1 MSRIAFVAPRALLD
15 TRTGAAVSLHSVL
28 EALADAGHD
37 CRAITCT
44 LFYGD
49 REYPLARA
57 VGERGAG
64 PDYIGR
70 RLRIHCRGVVHELYR
85 TRSTVEANLH
95 QAEADDY
102 GRLVAQVLR
111 EAPPD
116 LVITLGADAVA
127 RDLHAQLRCL
137 SPRLVFYLATEHHRD
152 AAMFAPFDHVLV
164 PSGFMQSLYARTLG
178 LQTEVLPSVIAE
190 TSYAAP
196 EETLAAAPE
205 ARRHGLVTMVNPA
218 PEKGATLFVRL
229 LDLALREAPELTFL
243 GVEGRYT
250 MADWRAAGVDLAQQS
265 NLWWLPN
272 QRDLRRV
279 YARTTA
285 LLVPS
290 FWEEASARV
299 IAEAQLGGLPVLA
312 SNHAGIPEQL
322 NGGGFAFDIPMRCR
336 ERYNVVPEEDEARPW
351 LNTLQ
356 RLAHDESA
364 FRSACDRALT
374 AAEPWRP
381 ERAAERVEHL
391 FQRIL
396 SDEATGVVAGH

>member
-1 MSRIAFVAPRALLD
+1 MSRIAFVAPRSLLD
-15 TRTGAAVSLHSVL
+15 TRTGSTVSLHSVL
-28 EALADAGHD
+28 EVLAAAGHD

-57 VGERGAG
+57 IGERGAG

-102 GRLVAQVLR
+102 GRLVGQVLC
-111 EAPPD
+111 EDPPD
-116 LVITLGADAVA
+116 LVITFGADAVA
-127 RDLHAQLRCL
+127 RDLHAQLRHL
-137 SPRLVFYLATEHHRD
+137 TPRLVFYLATEHHDD

-164 PSGFMQSLYARTLG
+164 PSRFMQSLYTRTLG
-178 LQTEVLPSVIAE
+178 IETPVLPSVIAK
-190 TSYAAP
+190 TSYANP
-196 EETLAAAPE
+196 KETLAAMPE
-205 ARRHGLVTMVNPA
+205 GRRHGLVTMVNPA
-218 PEKGATLFVRL
+218 PEKGATMFLRL

-250 MADWRAAGVDLAQQS
+250 MADWRAAGVELTQQT
-265 NLWWLPN
+265 NMWWLTN

-299 IAEAQLGGLPVLA
+299 IAEAQLGGIPVLA

-322 NGGGFAFDIPMRCR
+322 NGGGFTFDIPARCR
-336 ERYNVVPEEDEARPW
+336 DCYNVVPEDDEARPW
-351 LNTLQ
+351 LETLQ
-356 RLAHDESA
+356 RLSHDEKA
-364 FRSACDRALT
+364 FRSACNRALT

-381 ERAAERVEHL
+381 ERAAERVVGL
-391 FQRIL
+391 FECLLDDDARASIG
-396 SDEATGVVAGH
+396 SD